1 MSAFIFRFGF
11 SILNFRFQLILIIRF
26 SLAFVLLFVFLFFNW
41 LTFFLFL
48 LDIIHEAGRSGL
60 LILRIL
66 YRVPNS
72 RIHISSPLRYFLS
85 SLIAFIFLFL
95 GYLIF
100 Y

>member
-48 LDIIHEAGRSGL
+48 LDILHEAGRSGFL
-60 LILRIL
+60 FMRVL
-66 YRVPNS
+66 YRAPNP
-72 RIHISSPLRYFLS
+72 RFFISPSLRYLLS
-85 SLIAFIFLFL
+85 SLIAFAFLFF